1 MATSTTLS
9 TAAAAQLAGVAPS
22 SVKRW
27 ADEGLLPCT
36 RTAGGHRRFLLA
48 DVQRFLASQEAQQR
62 PASAEAAD
70 EEWVALL
77 TRGDAHAVLGA
88 LFSLRGRLGAWY
100 RVADALGRAL
110 TRVGE
115 RWKAGE
121 LTVLEEHLASERLMR
136 ALTQVSAGLWS
147 GAGAPTCLLAT
158 AEGDEHTL
166 GLALA
171 ELVLREA
178 GWNTLWAGR
187 ATPSRELVGA
197 LASGELGMV
206 ALSASATAAD
216 GARLAEQARVVGA
229 ACARHGVPFVMGGSG
244 AWPEPS
250 GSARRLEDFGSFHR
264 LLRELDGEST

>member
-1 MATSTTLS
+1 MAPPTTLS

-48 DVQRFLASQEAQQR
+48 DVQRFLASQEALH
-62 PASAEAAD
+62 PASAEAAAQ
-70 EEWVALL
+70 EWLSRL
-77 TRGDAHAVLGA
+77 TQGDAHTLLGA
-88 LFSLRGRLGAWY
+88 LFSERGRLGAWY
-100 RVADALGRAL
+100 RVADELGRAL
-110 TRVGE
+110 TLLGE
-115 RWKAGE
+115 KWKAGE

-136 ALTQVSAGLWS
+136 ALTQVSARLWS
-147 GAGAPTCLLAT
+147 SPGAPTCLLAT

-187 ATPSRELVGA
+187 ATPGAELVRAIADGD
-197 LASGELGMV
+197 LDMV
-206 ALSASATAAD
+206 ALSASVSSDNRT
-216 GARLAEQARVVGA
+216 RLAAEARAVGA
-229 ACARHGVPFVMGGSG
+229 ACAQHGVPFVMGGSG
-244 AWPEPS
+244 AWPE
-250 GSARRLEDFGSFHR
+250 GRDGARRVTDFASFHT
-264 LLRELDGEST
+264 LLRELGPEST

>member
-1 MATSTTLS
+1 MADSTTLS

-70 EEWVALL
+70 EEWVSLL

-121 LTVLEEHLASERLMR
+121 LTVLEEHLASERLLR

-187 ATPSRELVGA
+187 ATPSAEIVRAV
-197 LASGELGMV
+197 ASGDLDMV
-206 ALSASATAAD
+206 ALSASVSSD
-216 GARLAEQARVVGA
+216 NRARLAAQARAVGS
-229 ACARHGVPFVMGGSG
+229 ACAEHGVPFVMGGSG
-244 AWPEPS
+244 AWPEARD
-250 GSARRLEDFGSFHR
+250 GARRLADFAGFHA
-264 LLRELDGEST
+264 LLRELGGEST